1 MAARLVGNPFEHLRV
16 SRGWSQNE
24 CAAKIGVDVRAIAR
38 LEHGLYTAPLP
49 SAVSYWVNL
58 GAINVPELLTA
69 YEDFVYA
76 TRRDNYRH
84 FGNLHVNLS
93 DGVHPWRNIRASKNP
108 LPSASLTGCAKVMCV
123 PLDTLQFWEKKWRT
137 QKTVPKSILLA
148 LNQMGYTQIELAK
161 FSEVYVA
168 WRNIHLADAKPT
180 QPRRR
185 QIKQVTPND

>member
-1 MAARLVGNPFEHLRV
+1 MNPFQLLRTQK
-16 SRGWSQNE
+16 GWSQNE
-24 CAAKIGVDVRAIAR
+24 CAKFIGVDVRAIAR

-49 SAVSYWVNL
+49 SAVSFWVNL

-84 FGNLHVNLS
+84 FGNLHINLS

-161 FSEVYVA
+161 FSEAYVA
-168 WRNIHLADAKPT
+168 WRNIHLADAKPI
-180 QPRRR
+180 QPRRK
-185 QIKQVTPND
+185 QIKQVIPNG